1 MQILFNTSKYKI
13 LTVSEFEALIIVGI
27 ALIILLLPFVIM
39 RFFKKRKKIEKI
51 DLGDFEE
58 EIEEDQ

>member
-1 MQILFNTSKYKI
+1 MKILFNANKFKI
-13 LTVSEFEALIIVGI
+13 LVVSEVEALIIVGI
-27 ALIILLLPFVIM
+27 ALVVLLLPFLIM

-51 DLGDFEE
+51 DLGDYEE

>member
-1 MQILFNTSKYKI
+1 MLFNSSKYKL
-13 LTVSEFEALIIVGI
+13 LTVSESEALIIVGI
-27 ALIILLLPFVIM
+27 ALVILLLPFLIM

-58 EIEEDQ
+58 ETGDQ